1 MKTSCYYTPQAGF
14 KYEPHLQVF
23 SWRFLFHDSS
33 KTNMIYHGSCNHDL
47 VFGDLH
53 IISPATPTLIQCLFE
68 KSHTGSVNRK
78 NNCGLC

>member
-1 MKTSCYYTPQAGF
+1 
-14 KYEPHLQVF
+14 
-23 SWRFLFHDSS
+23 
-33 KTNMIYHGSCNHDL
+33 MIYHGSCNHDL